1 MDRSEFAVEPLSTL
15 GVYNVR
21 LERWPEMTAGGET
34 SSMHAE
40 TYPSVGWITAPSK
53 TVYVAEVSRAMPDG
67 TGRRFERLG
76 NYSSLDAAVEA
87 IREAYDENRDC
98 PVAVRR
104 PA

>member
-1 MDRSEFAVEPLSTL
+1 MDRSEFAIEPLSTP

-21 LERWPEMTAGGET
+21 LERWREMTAGGET
-34 SSMHAE
+34 APVHAE
-40 TYPSVGWITAPSK
+40 TYPSVGGITALSE
-53 TVYVAEVSRAMPDG
+53 TVYAAEVSRAMPDG
-67 TGRRFERLG
+67 TGRYFERLG